1 MGVGLTDDAGRGA
14 GAGLAV
20 DSDTGT
26 RRAAFV
32 VTPSAERT

>member
-1 MGVGLTDDAGRGA
+1 MGVGLADDEGVGA
-14 GAGLAV
+14 GVGLAV
-20 DSDTGT
+20 DIDTGT